1 MRQSKII
8 KLFYIIVMSFGFI
21 VAQAEDKNKDKD
33 IIIQHTEN
41 IKIISQS
48 LAKNYFYINQGI
60 QISSAK
66 RGLKS
71 DIANMDKSIK
81 AIQTVAKAKNIKNL
95 IEFAFFSSEEL
106 KEILSQP
113 YTIENGGLI
122 LDYTESLL
130 ESSDIILKHSIPK
143 NIDEETK
150 MLLMVVD
157 MKYLLA
163 RAAKY
168 YIAFSA
174 GFTDA
179 VNVAQANIAVDK
191 FGVSLKKIEKYKY
204 PKSISKRVI
213 RKLTR
218 YWPSSQ
224 SFYRGIK
231 KSELPTII
239 FISTKH
245 MERSIN
251 KLIAYHQEQI
261 NKHK

>member
-1 MRQSKII
+1 MKQSKII
-8 KLFYIIVMSFGFI
+8 KLFYIIMLFGLTF
-21 VAQAEDKNKDKD
+21 AQASESDVHHKL
-33 IIIQHTEN
+33 IQNTEKL
-41 IKIISQS
+41 KIISQS
-48 LAKNYFYINQGI
+48 LAKNYFYIHQGI

-81 AIQTVAKAKNIKNL
+81 IIKSLATEEKSKNL
-95 IEFAFFSSEEL
+95 IEFALFSSEEL
-106 KEILSQP
+106 KDILSQP
-113 YTIENGGLI
+113 YSVENGGLV

-130 ESSDIILKHSIPK
+130 ESSDNILKHSIEK
-143 NIDEETK
+143 GIDKETK

-191 FGVSLKKIEKYKY
+191 FGVLLKKVEAYPY

-251 KLIAYHQEQI
+251 KLIVYHQQKI
-261 NKHK
+261 NKNNR

>member
-1 MRQSKII
+1 MKHLTLKPLYLLIVVT
-8 KLFYIIVMSFGFI
+8 LFGLHT
-21 VAQAEDKNKDKD
+21 AQAANTSH
-33 IIIQHTEN
+33 IILQNAEN

-66 RGLKS
+66 RGLKK
-71 DIANMDKSIK
+71 DIFELDRSIK
-81 AIQTVAKAKNIKNL
+81 IIGDNAKDQQTKDLIQFTI
-95 IEFAFFSSEEL
+95 FSTEEL
-106 KEILSQP
+106 KDILKES
-113 YTIENGGLI
+113 YTPENGGLI
-122 LDYTESLL
+122 LDYTEALL
-130 ESSDIILKHSIPK
+130 ESSDTIAKYQTPK
-143 NIDEETK
+143 NPSKDVE

-191 FGVSLKKIEKYKY
+191 FGKKLAKVEKYTY
-204 PKSISKRVI
+204 PPAISKKVI
-213 RKLTR
+213 RKLAR
-218 YWPSSQ
+218 YWPSSK

-245 MERSIN
+245 MERSIT
-251 KLIAYHQEQI
+251 KLIKYHQKLV
-261 NKHK
+261 NK

>member
-1 MRQSKII
+1 MKRLKAI
-8 KLFYIIVMSFGFI
+8 KLLSTIILFGIFGFTSL
-21 VAQAEDKNKDKD
+21 QAEDKSHT
-33 IIIQHTEN
+33 IISNAEK

-48 LAKNYFYINQGI
+48 LAKNYFYIHQGI
-60 QISSAK
+60 QVSSAK
-66 RGLKS
+66 RGLRN
-71 DIANMDKSIK
+71 DIANMDKSITQ
-81 AIQTVAKAKNIKNL
+81 IQSLATTQDAKDL
-95 IEFAFFSSEEL
+95 IEFAFFSSQEL
-106 KEILSQP
+106 KEVLKEP
-113 YTIENGGLI
+113 YTPENGGLV

-130 ESSDIILKHSIPK
+130 ESSDTILKYNLPK
-143 NIDEETK
+143 KIDEDTK

-179 VNVAQANIAVDK
+179 VNVSAANIAVDE
-191 FGVSLKKIEKYKY
+191 FGTLLKKIEAYQY
-204 PKSISKRVI
+204 PENISKKVI
-213 RKLTR
+213 TKLSR
-218 YWPSSQ
+218 YWPSSK

-245 MERSIN
+245 MDRSIN
-251 KLIAYHQEQI
+251 RLIDYHQKKI
-261 NKHK
+261 K

>member
-1 MRQSKII
+1 MKKLKNIKFTYIFVLFTMIGLGSLQASDTNNKII
-8 KLFYIIVMSFGFI
+8 EN
-21 VAQAEDKNKDKD
+21 AQK
-33 IIIQHTEN
+33 

-66 RGLKS
+66 RELKRN
-71 DIANMDKSIK
+71 ILTMEKSIK
-81 AIQTVAKAKNIKNL
+81 AIENVASDQQTKDL
-95 IEFAFFSSEEL
+95 IGFALFSSEEL
-106 KEILSQP
+106 LEIMKEP
-113 YTIENGGLI
+113 YSEENGGLV

-130 ESSDIILKHSIPK
+130 ESSDTILKYKMPK
-143 NIDEETK
+143 EPNENVK
-150 MLLMVVD
+150 MLFTVAD
-157 MKYLLA
+157 MKFLLA

-179 VNVAQANIAVDK
+179 VNITQANIAVDK
-191 FGVSLKKIEKYKY
+191 FGKLLEKVQNYNY
-204 PKSISKRVI
+204 PANISKRVI
-213 RKLTR
+213 RKLAR
-218 YWPSSQ
+218 YWPSSK

-245 MERSIN
+245 MDRSIS
-251 KLIAYHQEQI
+251 KLISYHQKQI
-261 NKHK
+261 KK

>member
-1 MRQSKII
+1 MRHFHKINLLNTLVVI
-8 KLFYIIVMSFGFI
+8 VLFGLHSLQANNTTHIILENS
-21 VAQAEDKNKDKD
+21 ED
-33 IIIQHTEN
+33 

-60 QISSAK
+60 QTSSAK
-66 RGLKS
+66 KGLKK
-71 DIANMDKSIK
+71 DIFDLDRSIK
-81 AIQTVAKAKNIKNL
+81 TIKSNAKDQETKDLIQFTQ
-95 IEFAFFSSEEL
+95 FSVEEL
-106 KEILSQP
+106 KAVLKEP
-113 YTIENGGLI
+113 YSEENGGLI
-122 LDYTESLL
+122 LDYTEALL
-130 ESSDIILKHSIPK
+130 ESSDTIMKYHMAK
-143 NIDEETK
+143 NPDKNVE

-179 VNVAQANIAVDK
+179 VNVSQANMAVDE
-191 FGVSLKKIEKYKY
+191 FGKLLAKVEAYDY
-204 PKSISKRVI
+204 PPAISKKVI
-213 RKLTR
+213 RKLSR
-218 YWPSSQ
+218 YWPSSK

-251 KLIAYHQEQI
+251 QLITYHKKLV
-261 NKHK
+261 NK

>member
-1 MRQSKII
+1 M
-8 KLFYIIVMSFGFI
+8 LFGFTFT
-21 VAQAEDKNKDKD
+21 QAEDSTHHAL
-33 IIIQHTEN
+33 IQNAEKL
-41 IKIISQS
+41 KIVSQS

-66 RGLKS
+66 RGLKR
-71 DIANMDKSIK
+71 DVANMDKSIK
-81 AIQTVAKAKNIKNL
+81 TIQSLAKHKDIKNL
-95 IEFAFFSSEEL
+95 IEFALFSSEEL
-106 KEILSQP
+106 KDILAKP
-113 YTIENGGLI
+113 YNTENGGLV

-130 ESSDIILKHSIPK
+130 ESSDNILKHSIDK
-143 NIDEETK
+143 KMDENTK
-150 MLLMVVD
+150 MLLMVID

-179 VNVAQANIAVDK
+179 VNVSQANIAVDK
-191 FGVSLKKIEKYKY
+191 FSKLLKKVEAYPY

-224 SFYRGIK
+224 SFYRGIT

-251 KLIAYHQEQI
+251 KLIVYHQDKI
-261 NKHK
+261 NKK

>member
-1 MRQSKII
+1 MTMG
-8 KLFYIIVMSFGFI
+8 LGTL
-21 VAQAEDKNKDKD
+21 QADEKATE
-33 IIIQHTEN
+33 IIQNAEN

-66 RGLKS
+66 HGLKK
-71 DIANMDKSIK
+71 DVMAMDKSIEAIRSK
-81 AIQTVAKAKNIKNL
+81 ATDQQTKDL
-95 IEFAFFSSEEL
+95 IEFASFSTEEL
-106 KEILSQP
+106 KEILKADYSP
-113 YTIENGGLI
+113 ENGGLI

-130 ESSDIILKHSIPK
+130 ESSDTILKYQLDK
-143 NIDEETK
+143 NPSKETE
-150 MLLMVVD
+150 MLLAVIE

-179 VNVAQANIAVDK
+179 VNVAQANAAVDE
-191 FGVSLKKIEKYKY
+191 FGKLLTKVQGYNYPPEISKKVIEK
-204 PKSISKRVI
+204 
-213 RKLTR
+213 LAR
-218 YWPSSQ
+218 YWPSSK

-245 MERSIN
+245 MDRSITQ
-251 KLIAYHQEQI
+251 LIEYHEKQL
-261 NKHK
+261 KK

>member
-8 KLFYIIVMSFGFI
+8 KLFYIIMLFGLTF
-21 VAQAEDKNKDKD
+21 AQAEDSTHHSL
-33 IIIQHTEN
+33 IQNAEKL
-41 IKIISQS
+41 KIISQS

-66 RGLKS
+66 RGLKR
-71 DIANMDKSIK
+71 DIAHMDKSIK
-81 AIQTVAKAKNIKNL
+81 IIKSLAEHEEIKNL
-95 IEFAFFSSEEL
+95 IDFALFSSEEL
-106 KEILSQP
+106 KDILSQP
-113 YTIENGGLI
+113 YNTENGGLV

-130 ESSDIILKHSIPK
+130 ESSDNILKHSIGQ
-143 NIDEETK
+143 NIDKNTQ
-150 MLLMVVD
+150 MLLQVVD

-174 GFTDA
+174 GFTDD

-191 FGVSLKKIEKYKY
+191 FGILLKKIEAYPY

-251 KLIAYHQEQI
+251 KLIVYHQQKI
-261 NKHK
+261 NKK

>member
-1 MRQSKII
+1 MKRLKAI
-8 KLFYIIVMSFGFI
+8 KLLSTIILFGIFGFSSLQGADKSHAI
-21 VAQAEDKNKDKD
+21 ISNAEK
-33 IIIQHTEN
+33 

-48 LAKNYFYINQGI
+48 LAKNYFYIHQGI
-60 QISSAK
+60 QVSSAK
-66 RGLKS
+66 RGLRN
-71 DIANMDKSIK
+71 DIANMDKSITQ
-81 AIQTVAKAKNIKNL
+81 IQSLVNTQDTKDL
-95 IEFAFFSSEEL
+95 IEFAFFSSQEL
-106 KEILSQP
+106 KEILKEP
-113 YTIENGGLI
+113 YSPENGGLV

-130 ESSDIILKHSIPK
+130 ESSDTILKYTLPK
-143 NIDEETK
+143 KIDEDTK

-179 VNVAQANIAVDK
+179 VNVSAANIAVDE
-191 FGVSLKKIEKYKY
+191 FGVLLKKIEAYKY
-204 PKSISKRVI
+204 PETISKKVI
-213 RKLTR
+213 RKLSR
-218 YWPSSQ
+218 YWPSSK

-245 MERSIN
+245 MDRSIN
-251 KLIAYHQEQI
+251 RLIDYHQKKI
-261 NKHK
+261 K

>member
-1 MRQSKII
+1 MRQSKVI
-8 KLFYIIVMSFGFI
+8 KLFYIVAILFGFI
-21 VAQAEDKNKDKD
+21 VAQAEDKNLDVMLKNA
-33 IIIQHTEN
+33 EN

-71 DIANMDKSIK
+71 DIANMNKSIK
-81 AIQTVAKAKNIKNL
+81 SIQKIATHKNIKNL
-95 IEFAFFSSEEL
+95 IEFAFVSSEEL
-106 KEILSQP
+106 KDILSQP
-113 YTIENGGLI
+113 YSAENGGLV

-130 ESSDIILKHSIPK
+130 ESSDNILKHSIPK
-143 NIDEETK
+143 NIDEERK
-150 MLLMVVD
+150 MLLMIIN

-168 YIAFSA
+168 YISFSA

-179 VNVAQANIAVDK
+179 VNIAQANIAVDEFSK
-191 FGVSLKKIEKYKY
+191 YLKKVEEYKY

-261 NKHK
+261 NKYK

>member
-1 MRQSKII
+1 MRHFHKINLLNTLVVMV
-8 KLFYIIVMSFGFI
+8 LFGLHSL
-21 VAQAEDKNKDKD
+21 QANNRIDSILESS
-33 IIIQHTEN
+33 EN

-60 QISSAK
+60 QTSSAK
-66 RGLKS
+66 RGLKK
-71 DIANMDKSIK
+71 DIFNLDRSIK
-81 AIQTVAKAKNIKNL
+81 TIESNAKDQETKDLIQFTQ
-95 IEFAFFSSEEL
+95 FSVEEL
-106 KEILSQP
+106 KAILKEP
-113 YTIENGGLI
+113 YTPENGGLI
-122 LDYTESLL
+122 LDYTEALL
-130 ESSDIILKHSIPK
+130 ESSDTIMKHHMAK
-143 NIDEETK
+143 NPDKNVE

-179 VNVAQANIAVDK
+179 VNVSQANIAVDE
-191 FGVSLKKIEKYKY
+191 FGKLLAKVEAYGY
-204 PKSISKRVI
+204 PPAISKKVI
-213 RKLTR
+213 RKLSR
-218 YWPSSQ
+218 YWPSSK

-251 KLIAYHQEQI
+251 QLITYHKNI
-261 NKHK
+261 VNK

>member
-1 MRQSKII
+1 MRQSKVI
-8 KLFYIIVMSFGFI
+8 KLFYIIIVLFGFI
-21 VAQAEDKNKDKD
+21 VANATDKNRD
-33 IIIQHTEN
+33 IIIQNTEN

-48 LAKNYFYINQGI
+48 IAKNYFYINQGI

-66 RGLKS
+66 RGLKR
-71 DIANMDKSIK
+71 DIVNMDKSIK
-81 AIQTVAKAKNIKNL
+81 AIQKVAKAKNIKNL
-95 IEFAFFSSEEL
+95 IEFALFSSEEL
-106 KEILSQP
+106 KDILAQP
-113 YTIENGGLI
+113 YSTENGGLI

-130 ESSDIILKHSIPK
+130 ESSDNMLKHSIPK
-143 NIDEETK
+143 DIDKETK

-174 GFTDA
+174 GFTDD
-179 VNVAQANIAVDK
+179 VNVAQANIAVDE
-191 FGVSLKKIEKYKY
+191 FGVSLKKVEEYKY

-251 KLIAYHQEQI
+251 KLIVYHQKQI
-261 NKHK
+261 NKYK